1 MTVASKM
8 HEIPQVKS
16 ILLPNQVQNLK
27 KKLFF
32 IQHLKIYNKF
42 FIYRLLLCQLI
53 E

>member
-27 KKLFF
+27 KKIIFHSTFKNL
-32 IQHLKIYNKF
+32 Q
-42 FIYRLLLCQLI
+42 
-53 E
+53 